1 VPARERDLVDMLFR
15 VGHVVLATD
24 YTYPY
29 DLDVEALMR
38 LAGTESPEGAA
49 QRIAGALR
57 SVCRPVFRYRFANPA
72 KPGVVYGL
80 ALYECPQGYAAY
92 SYEVDEARRDH
103 EFVAGG
109 WDEVKKGLQS
119 LALDLI
125 EELERS
131 RELAEEPRQLDE
143 IERAVRAIE
152 RLVGLR

>member
-1 VPARERDLVDMLFR
+1 MPARERDLVDMLFR

-29 DLDVEALMR
+29 DLDVEGLW
-38 LAGTESPEGAA
+38 LEEAA
-49 QRIAGALR
+49 QRVAGALR
-57 SVCRPVFRYRFANPA
+57 SVCKPVFELGFDDPVRR
-72 KPGVVYGL
+72 GVVYGL
-80 ALYECPQGYAAY
+80 ALYACPQGYAAY
-92 SYEVDEARRDH
+92 SYEVDEARQDH

-109 WDEVKKGLQS
+109 WDEVKKGLQR
-119 LALDLI
+119 LALELI

-143 IERAVRAIE
+143 IERLVRAVE